1 MIRRHPIRFLVS
13 IHALLCSSAPAALW
27 TDGHG
32 DFTLRYDSSPLGA
45 FSYQWVVGTGGDP
58 ASVDGGEFYDAT
70 YSSTGLTPVV
80 NATRVTS
87 PNPALTG
94 AALLHLVPQDG
105 ADAALLG
112 SPFLGWT
119 TGIIPGGLF
128 IGNQVRLQLTSVDGP
143 GAVSLWSDNGFGGT
157 TFFWASANG
166 IHTSDSLPLFIG
178 GHSHFNL
185 GFTLPGDYVLQ
196 VMAQGTLLAGA
207 SIASPLTL
215 QYRVIP
221 EASSSVLILGSA
233 TLLSFWLRRRN
244 FCSPAAAIRSL

>member
-1 MIRRHPIRFLVS
+1 MTYRPTFRFIAC

-32 DFTLRYDSSPLGA
+32 DFTLGFTASPVPS

-58 ASVDGGEFYDAT
+58 ASVDGGEFYDTT

-80 NATRVTS
+80 SATRVTS

-105 ADAALLG
+105 TDAALLG
-112 SPFLGWT
+112 SPFQGWSS
-119 TGIIPGGLF
+119 GVIPGGLF
-128 IGNQVRLQLTSVDGP
+128 TGNQVRLQLTAVAGP

-166 IHTSDSLPLFIG
+166 ITTSDSLPLFIG

-185 GFTLPGDYVLQ
+185 GFTLPGDYVLH
-196 VMAQGTLLAGA
+196 VMAQGTLIAGT
-207 SIASPLTL
+207 SVASPLTL

-221 EASSSVLILGSA
+221 EASSSALILGSA
-233 TLLSFWLRRRN
+233 TLLPFRLRRRN
-244 FCSPAAAIRSL
+244 S